1 MVMNVISTCNGTL
14 VHKDL
19 HVGFFVYAFGE
30 GFVDKHNIMCTLV
43 SEKSVQYV
51 AQCLD

>member
-1 MVMNVISTCNGTL
+1 MVMDVISTCNGTL

-30 GFVDKHNIMCTLV
+30 GFVDKHNFFGAYLF
-43 SEKSVQYV
+43 YN
-51 AQCLD
+51 L